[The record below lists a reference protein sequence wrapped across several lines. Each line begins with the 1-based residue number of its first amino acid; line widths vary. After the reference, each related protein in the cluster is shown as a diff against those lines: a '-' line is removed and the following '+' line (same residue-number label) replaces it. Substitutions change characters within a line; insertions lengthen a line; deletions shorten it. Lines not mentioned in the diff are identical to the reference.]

1 MIEYITNQAWFQK
14 FQSQF
19 YANFIE
25 SDRWLAL
32 LKGLGNTLLI
42 TFFALILGT
51 VIGILVAMIRSTYDK
66 NYKDMVRRGS
76 IGAKFLK
83 IFNKICNIYLTIIR
97 GTPAVVQL
105 MIFYFVIFASSRNG
119 IMIAIITFGINS
131 GAYLAEI
138 FRSGIMSVD
147 VGQFEAGRSLGFSYP
162 KTMIFIILPQ
172 AFKIILPTLCSEFV
186 VLLKETAVAG
196 YVGIADLTKVGDT
209 IRGRTFAAFMPLIA
223 VALCYLLIFVVLT
236 NLIGRLERR
245 LRNSER

>member
-1 MIEYITNQAWFQK
+1 MIENITNQAWFQK

-42 TFFALILGT
+42 TFFALILGI

-83 IFNKICNIYLTIIR
+83 IFNTICNIYLTIIR

-105 MIFYFVIFASSRNG
+105 MIFYFVIFSLPPIYGWSAFGILIEPSAFILFSRN
-119 IMIAIITFGINS
+119 AISILG
-131 GAYLAEI
+131 GA
-138 FRSGIMSVD
+138 
-147 VGQFEAGRSLGFSYP
+147 
-162 KTMIFIILPQ
+162 T
-172 AFKIILPTLCSEFV
+172 T
-186 VLLKETAVAG
+186 VLLRV
-196 YVGIADLTKVGDT
+196 
-209 IRGRTFAAFMPLIA
+209 
-223 VALCYLLIFVVLT
+223 
-236 NLIGRLERR
+236 
-245 LRNSER
+245 